1 MYIHAIA
8 NITKRRA
15 VMSTFNIKQ
24 TRKFVPGKLA
34 LIAVLAAFGAQVEA
48 GVPSAQFVDTQTK
61 VGAVVSGARAD
72 QTVTQATGT
81 DVRLAAVDTQESTR
95 QVLAGT
101 HGSSSEGSHEAAASS
116 HQPSIGSN
124 GRSSGEVQKLTQA
137 LVLGRA
143 AS

>member
-1 MYIHAIA
+1 
-8 NITKRRA
+8 
-15 VMSTFNIKQ
+15 MSTFNIKQ

-48 GVPSAQFVDTQTK
+48 AVPSAELVDTQTK

-72 QTVTQATGT
+72 LTVTQATGT
-81 DVRLAAVDTQESTR
+81 DVRLGVVDAQESTR
-95 QVLAGT
+95 QVLAGI
-101 HGSSSEGSHEAAASS
+101 HGSSAKGHETAASS
-116 HQPSIGSN
+116 NQPSIGSN